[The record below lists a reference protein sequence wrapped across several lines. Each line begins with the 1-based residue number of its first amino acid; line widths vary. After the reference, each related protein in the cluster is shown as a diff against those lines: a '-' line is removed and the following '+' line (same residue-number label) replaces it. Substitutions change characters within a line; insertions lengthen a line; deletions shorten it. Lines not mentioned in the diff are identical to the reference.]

1 MTKKLQETA
10 VVSSSRAQDRMY
22 SICADIKS
30 IAKLIE
36 EIGLSDFAANLV
48 EILRQQV
55 PFDCALV
62 LVYRPEQRPEI
73 MLDMLAHENRAN
85 TAKHYIGGAYLLD
98 PFYIRA
104 GSLREPAFLR
114 MRDIAPTDFISSEYY
129 VSYYKHSHVA
139 DEINHLVPDG
149 HGGVFALCL
158 ERSDALESFSDA
170 ELAQLRA
177 ALAFVAAACRKHAA
191 LLAPVPKREPDAEHL
206 RLTAILDNFG
216 RDQLTR
222 REYEVVHEI
231 LRGHSA
237 ASVALKLN
245 VSVETVR
252 VHRRNIYAKLGITS
266 LAELF
271 SLALKAVYSG
281 KL

>member
-1 MTKKLQETA
+1 MTKILQENDLASA
-10 VVSSSRAQDRMY
+10 VRSEGGIYNIS
-22 SICADIKS
+22 ADIKS
-30 IAKLIE
+30 VAKLIE
-36 EIGLSDFAANLV
+36 EIGLTGFAANLIEV
-48 EILRQQV
+48 LRQQV

-62 LVYRPEQRPEI
+62 MVYRPAQRPEI
-73 MLDMLAHENRAN
+73 LLDMLAHENRAN
-85 TAKHYIGGAYLLD
+85 SAKHYIGGAYLLD

-104 GSLREPAFLR
+104 GHLRAPAFFR
-114 MRDIAPTDFISSEYY
+114 MREIAPADFISSDYY

-139 DEINHLVPDG
+139 DEVNHLVPDS
-149 HGGVFALCL
+149 HGGVFAVCI
-158 ERSDALESFSDA
+158 ERSDALDPFSDND
-170 ELAQLRA
+170 LAHLRA
-177 ALAFVAAACRKHAA
+177 CLPFIAAACQKHAA
-191 LLAPVPKREPDAEHL
+191 LLAPMPEREPDAEHL
-206 RLTAILDNFG
+206 RLTAILENFG